1 MTKFTT
7 TIIPKMDDAED
18 EHCGILLSGSD
29 DFEQKTNAAS
39 CGKSV
44 KHGFYRKV
52 MCIISFQFLFIT
64 TIATT
69 FILFPG
75 LKAVVQHW
83 TWMLTL
89 AFLFTISLLILTHFY
104 HKRHPQNILLL
115 FLWTIC
121 EAYTAG
127 VFGSYFDTFVIAQV
141 FFLMAIVTI
150 CLLIYTLFSKS
161 NVKISLASKFA
172 FIIILLFSC
181 MLQLYLQLEV
191 AELVIAFIAAF
202 LFTVFIIYD
211 LNALM
216 YKLSPEEYVVASL
229 ALYLDIIYLFLLLFK
244 RNNFVRK

>member
-39 CGKSV
+39 CGKS
-44 KHGFYRKV
+44 
-52 MCIISFQFLFIT
+52 FLFIT

-75 LKAVVQHW
+75 LKAVLHFLISR

-89 AFLFTISLLILTHFY
+89 AFLFTISLLILMHFY
-104 HKRHPQNILLL
+104 HNRHPQNILLL

-161 NVKISLASKFA
+161 N
-172 FIIILLFSC
+172 
-181 MLQLYLQLEV
+181 LYLQLEV